1 MLLHGLISVRKIFYF
16 SSTRNGCVW
25 DKRDKMWGS
34 SLPGTALKRTNIPC
48 VPLEG
53 AAVLW
58 GLCCP
63 LSPSQELVWGVEMRN
78 GALGVPP
85 RLHRE
90 DLVMF
95 QILGKV
101 SFQLWEAGNVEP
113 RWV

>member
-1 MLLHGLISVRKIFYF
+1 
-16 SSTRNGCVW
+16 
-25 DKRDKMWGS
+25 MWGS

-85 RLHRE
+85 KAAQGGSG
-90 DLVMF
+90 DAPDF
-95 QILGKV
+95 GQ
-101 SFQLWEAGNVEP
+101 SFFPTMGGWECRAQVGLRTP
-113 RWV
+113 F